1 MWPEAETPLSL
12 SLRPF
17 SLGVSRWLSVL
28 PALLRWLTSLL
39 SPPLLPVTH
48 GQRFVDMF
56 GKHKQLGLHRIW
68 ACSGEGGD
76 EFTVGLLLFVR
87 GSGGTAGWTER
98 KLLFGVWSRGQR
110 V

>member
-39 SPPLLPVTH
+39 SPPPPPRHSRPEVCGH
-48 GQRFVDMF
+48 
-56 GKHKQLGLHRIW
+56 
-68 ACSGEGGD
+68 
-76 EFTVGLLLFVR
+76 
-87 GSGGTAGWTER
+87 
-98 KLLFGVWSRGQR
+98 VW
-110 V
+110 